1 MQSDEKRPT
10 DWRGWSF
17 LVVLKD
23 ISMFDFSGISI
34 SPWQVVLLFAV
45 VIAIMALLFVATA
58 VVEKKK
64 GIVRVTGT
72 REITYGAVCLAAAF
86 ALSFIKLFSLPFGG
100 SITLASVLPIG
111 LYCYYFGFRKSMVVC
126 FAFML
131 LQFFQNP
138 YIVSPWSALLDY
150 FLPFLAISLI
160 GVFSYSP
167 KKYENALMN
176 NKPVVTAHLRILIG
190 FGLYFVVRYL
200 SHVLAGI
207 LFWSSG
213 IDFMIWHG
221 DLAGWAAVS
230 YSLVYNII
238 YLLPDTLIAAGLSV
252 VLLANKAFNA
262 FMAKSFHAQKHSDTG
277 TENNERAGSGADE
290 G

>member
-1 MQSDEKRPT
+1 
-10 DWRGWSF
+10 
-17 LVVLKD
+17 
-23 ISMFDFSGISI
+23 MFDFGNVLTE
-34 SPWQVVLLFAV
+34 PWKMVVLFVV
-45 VIAIMALLFVATA
+45 VIAIMALLFVLTA
-58 VVEKKK
+58 IVEKKK

-72 REITYGAVCLAAAF
+72 RELTYGAICLAAAF

-111 LYCYYFGFRKSMVVC
+111 LYCYYFGFRKSMIVC

-160 GVFSYSP
+160 GVLSYSP
-167 KKYENALMN
+167 AKYENALMN
-176 NKPVVTAHLRILIG
+176 NRPVVTAHFNILLG
-190 FGLYFVVRYL
+190 YAFYFLVRYL

-213 IDFMIWHG
+213 IDFMIWQG
-221 DLAGWAAVS
+221 ALAGWAAVS

-238 YLLPDTLIAAGLSV
+238 YLLPDTVIAAGLSV
-252 VLLANKAFNA
+252 VLLSNKAFNA
-262 FMAKSFHAQKHSDTG
+262 FMAKSFHAKKNADGSA
-277 TENNERAGSGADE
+277 ENNEGAASGADE
-290 G
+290 R